1 MKSISRNFPQASS
14 TDPAGNAEQRDE
26 SALAP
31 AVVSMT
37 RRQTIGAG
45 AAAVVSLLG
54 TGLTPAWAQRTQF
67 PGVTDTEIR
76 IGNTAPYSGPGS
88 AYSTIAKVE
97 AAYFRMVND
106 NGGINGRKINFISY
120 DDALSPPK
128 TVEQT
133 RKLVESDEVLAVFNT
148 IGTAANLAAQKYLNA
163 KQVPQLLVGGG
174 ATNLVDVKRYPW
186 TLGWQPTYHS
196 EAVIYAKYI
205 LANHPNAKIA
215 VISQNDD
222 FGKDYL
228 GGLKEGL
235 GDKARSMIVSE
246 ATYEPSDPTV
256 DSQVLK
262 LRASGADVLVNIT
275 TPKFASQVIKKV
287 AEIGWKPTHF
297 LINISVSVGAVMKP
311 AGIEN
316 SQGIL
321 STAYLMEST
330 DARWKDHPDMK
341 TWSAFMDKYL
351 PGANKADSMNVYG
364 YVTAQALVH
373 ILKQCGNDLSR
384 ANVMKQA
391 GSLNRVP
398 FQLMLPGIVANTTAT
413 DFYPIQQLQMMR
425 LRGEQWELFGPII
438 SSGVGQ

>member
-1 MKSISRNFPQASS
+1 MS
-14 TDPAGNAEQRDE
+14 TEVR
-26 SALAP
+26 
-31 AVVSMT
+31 SMT
-37 RRQTIGAG
+37 SHRP
-45 AAAVVSLLG
+45 
-54 TGLTPAWAQRTQF
+54 TGLADAWAVSRPQRQAEAAHAQSLRPGRWLAVAVLATAGLMPAWAQKAVL

-97 AAYFRMVND
+97 AAYFKMINET
-106 NGGINGRKINFISY
+106 GGINGRKINFISY
-120 DDALSPPK
+120 DDSLSPPK

-133 RKLVESDEVLAVFNT
+133 RKLVESDDVLAVFNT

-174 ATNLVDVKRYPW
+174 ATHLVDPKKYPW
-186 TLGWQPTYHS
+186 TIGWQPTYYS

-215 VISQNDD
+215 VIYQNDD

-228 GGLKEGL
+228 TGLKEGL
-235 GDKARSMIVSE
+235 GDKARSMIAAE

-262 LRASGADVLVNIT
+262 LKASGADVLVNIT

-341 TWSAFMDKYL
+341 AWSAFMDKYL

-364 YVTAQALVH
+364 YVTAQALVQ

-384 ANVMKQA
+384 ANVIRQA
-391 GSLNRVP
+391 ASLNKVP
-398 FQLMLPGIVANTTAT
+398 FKLMLPGIVANTTAT

-425 LRGEQWELFGPII
+425 LKGEQWELFGPVI

>member
-1 MKSISRNFPQASS
+1 MN
-14 TDPAGNAEQRDE
+14 TT
-26 SALAP
+26 
-31 AVVSMT
+31 T
-37 RRQTIGAG
+37 RRQALLTG
-45 AAAVVSLLG
+45 AAAMASLLSVCV
-54 TGLTPAWAQRTQF
+54 TPAWAQKTAY

-106 NGGINGRKINFISY
+106 NGGVNGRKINFISY

-133 RKLVESDEVLAVFNT
+133 RKLVESDEVLAMFNT

-174 ATNLVDVKRYPW
+174 ATHLVDAKKYPW
-186 TLGWQPTYHS
+186 TLGWQPTYYS
-196 EAVIYAKYI
+196 EAVIYAKHI
-205 LANHPNAKIA
+205 LANHPNARIA

-228 GGLKEGL
+228 GGLKDGL
-235 GDKARSMIVSE
+235 GDKAKSMIVSE

-262 LRASGADVLVNIT
+262 LKASGADVLVNIT

-341 TWSAFMDKYL
+341 AWSAFMDKYL

-364 YVTAQALVH
+364 YVTAQALVQ
-373 ILKQCGNDLSR
+373 ILKQCGDDLSR

-391 GSLNRVP
+391 ASLNKVA
-398 FQLMLPGIVANTTAT
+398 FKLMLPGIFANTTAA
-413 DFYPIQQLQMMR
+413 DLYPIQQLQMMR
-425 LRGEQWELFGPII
+425 LKGEQWELFGPII
-438 SSGVGQ
+438 SSGAGQ

>member
-1 MKSISRNFPQASS
+1 MK
-14 TDPAGNAEQRDE
+14 TT
-26 SALAP
+26 
-31 AVVSMT
+31 T
-37 RRQTIGAG
+37 RRQALRTS
-45 AAAVVSLLG
+45 AAAMASLLSF
-54 TGLTPAWAQRTQF
+54 GLTPAWAQKTAY
-67 PGVTDTEIR
+67 PGVTDNEIR

-106 NGGINGRKINFISY
+106 NGGVNDRKINFISY

-133 RKLVESDEVLAVFNT
+133 RKLVESDEVLAMFNT

-174 ATNLVDVKRYPW
+174 ATHLVDAKKYPW
-186 TLGWQPTYHS
+186 TLGWQPTYS
-196 EAVIYAKYI
+196 REAVIYAKHI
-205 LANHPNAKIA
+205 LANHPNARIA

-228 GGLKEGL
+228 GGLKDGL
-235 GDKARSMIVSE
+235 GDKAKSMIVSE

-262 LRASGADVLVNIT
+262 LKASGADVLVNIT

-341 TWSAFMDKYL
+341 AWSAFMDKYL

-364 YVTAQALVH
+364 YVTAQALVQ
-373 ILKQCGNDLSR
+373 ILKQCGDDLSR

-391 GSLNRVP
+391 ASLNKVA
-398 FQLMLPGIVANTTAT
+398 FKLMLPGIFANTTAA
-413 DFYPIQQLQMMR
+413 DLYPIQQLQMMR
-425 LRGEQWELFGPII
+425 LKGEQWELFGPII
-438 SSGVGQ
+438 SSGAGQ

>member
-1 MKSISRNFPQASS
+1 MNNITNSIKSITR
-14 TDPAGNAEQRDE
+14 R
-26 SALAP
+26 ALAGSSI
-31 AVVSMT
+31 V
-37 RRQTIGAG
+37 AG
-45 AAAVVSLLG
+45 AKGFGRQGRSAHARFGKAFVAAVLGSLALSG
-54 TGLTPAWAQRTQF
+54 AWAQKAQL

-76 IGNTAPYSGPGS
+76 IGNTSPYSGPGS

-97 AAYFRMVND
+97 AAYFKMVNE

-133 RKLVESDEVLAVFNT
+133 RKLVENDDVLAMFNT

-174 ATNLVDVKRYPW
+174 ATHLVDPKKYPW
-186 TLGWQPTYHS
+186 TMGWQPTYFS
-196 EAVIYAKYI
+196 EGAIYAKHI
-205 LANHPNAKIA
+205 LTNIPNAKIA
-215 VISQNDD
+215 VLSQNDD

-228 GGLKEGL
+228 AGLKEGL
-235 GDKARSMIVSE
+235 GEKATSMIVST

-262 LRASGADVLVNIT
+262 LKASGADVLVNIT

-287 AEIGWKPTHF
+287 AEIGWKPAHY

-341 TWSAFMDKYL
+341 AWSAFMDKYL

-364 YVTAQALVH
+364 YVTAQALVQV
-373 ILKQCGNDLSR
+373 LAQSGNDLSR

-391 GSLNRVP
+391 GSLNKVP
-398 FQLMLPGIVANTTAT
+398 FKLMIPGVVANTTPT
-413 DFYPIQQLQMMR
+413 DLYPIQQMQMMR
-425 LRGEQWELFGPII
+425 LKGEQWELFGPIT
-438 SSGVGQ
+438 SSGAGQ